1 MTSPDDR
8 SYKWIVLLI
17 TSVGSMMGPLDG
29 SIVNVSLPVI
39 AHHLHMDYVS
49 VIWVPAA
56 YLVTLAVLLLIIGR
70 LSDIHGRKRIFITGF
85 GIFVVGSFLCS
96 IATNGTELI
105 IFRILQGGGGACIF
119 ATSPAIVTD
128 VFPAK
133 ERGRALGLNVMAIYI
148 GGALGPTLGGVL
160 TYAFGWPSIFLV
172 NIPIGLSIIA
182 VSVWKLQ
189 ESHMKKIQPF
199 DLAGTTAFA
208 VTLISLLVAM
218 TLGETIGWLSLPILT
233 LLLLVVLA
241 FVLFVF
247 LEVRKGSN
255 AMFDISLITHN
266 RLFAAANIAAL
277 LNYTAFFAASLLI
290 SIYLQLV
297 LGLST
302 LVTGGIL
309 LATPIT
315 MAILAP
321 LSGWM
326 SDRIGSRFL
335 STTGMVVIAIGLLL
349 LSTLTYTTGTRVI
362 ILYLLLMGVGMGLFS
377 SPNTSAI
384 MGSVEKRQLG
394 VASGT
399 LATMRTTGQSLSLA
413 VTGAVVATV
422 ASAQVV
428 SLLFVGANPAQ
439 ATVEADAYLQGMSL
453 AFMVCACIALIGAL
467 FSFVRGK
474 THNSV

>member
-29 SIVNVSLPVI
+29 SIVNVALPVI
-39 AHHLHMDYVS
+39 AERLHMDYVS
-49 VIWVPAA
+49 IIWVPAA

-70 LSDIHGRKRIFITGF
+70 LSDMHGRKRIFITGF
-85 GIFVVGSFLCS
+85 GIFVFCSFLCS

-105 IFRILQGGGGACIF
+105 IFRILQGGGSACIF

-148 GGALGPTLGGVL
+148 GSALGPTLGGVL
-160 TYAFGWPSIFLV
+160 TYTLGWPSIFLV
-172 NIPIGLSIIA
+172 NIPIGLLII
-182 VSVWKLQ
+182 VLSLWKLR
-189 ESHMKKIQPF
+189 ESHTKKVQPF
-199 DLAGTTAFA
+199 DLPGTAAFA
-208 VTLISLLVAM
+208 VGLTSLLVAM
-218 TLGETIGWLSLPILT
+218 TLGESLGWTSITILSIFALVFIAFIL
-233 LLLLVVLA
+233 
-241 FVLFVF
+241 FIF
-247 LEVRKGSN
+247 LEVRRGSD
-255 AMFDISLITHN
+255 AMFDVSLITHN
-266 RLFAAANIAAL
+266 RLFATANIAAL
-277 LNYTAFFAASLLI
+277 LNYTAFFASSLLL
-290 SIYLQLV
+290 SFYLQRV

-315 MAILAP
+315 MATLAP
-321 LSGWM
+321 LSGWI

-335 STTGMVVIAIGLLL
+335 STTGMIVIAAGLVL
-349 LSTLTYTTGTRVI
+349 LSTLKSGNGTGVVV
-362 ILYLLLMGVGMGLFS
+362 LYLLIMGAGMGLFS

-384 MGSVEKRQLG
+384 MGSVERRQLG

-399 LATMRTTGQSLSLA
+399 LATMRTTGQALSLA

-439 ATVEADAYLQGMSL
+439 VAVQSDAYVHGMSL
-453 AFMVCACIALIGAL
+453 AFMVCALIALVGAV

-474 THNSV
+474 TPYRV